1 MSLVAPLGPVYQAGT
16 LSGNPLAMSA
26 GIAMLDTLA
35 KPGVYAYLEDKS
47 KALHE
52 GLLERARRH
61 DIPAYGA
68 RVGSIGTLFFTPG
81 PVVDY
86 TGARASDTARY
97 ARFFHGMLERG
108 VYLAPAQFEAV
119 FISTAHGDAD
129 VEATLRAADEV
140 FTTL

>member
-26 GIAMLDTLA
+26 GVTMLDTLA

-47 KALHE
+47 RALHE

-61 DIPAYGA
+61 AIAAYGA
-68 RVGSIGTLFFTPG
+68 RVGSIGTLFFTPD
-81 PVVDY
+81 PVTDY

-119 FISTAHGDAD
+119 FISTAHGDDD